1 MNEKTTVNKGDED
14 GNGNGRE
21 ERERKEREKKKK
33 RKKEKRECFSMFDSV
48 ADGDESINMITDD
61 AIDQDDSTR

>member
-1 MNEKTTVNKGDED
+1 MNEVTTVNKGEED

-21 ERERKEREKKKK
+21 EREREKKERRKN

-61 AIDQDDSTR
+61 AIDQDHSTR